1 MIISQKYQGDITIVP
16 PVAALDYISLMKNPD
31 HTELQKKVKLA
42 EKASWQSKLP
52 RLVNPSLP
60 SHTPLF
66 SAELSIIEMHCR
78 TEKVIDGILYR
89 LRIRQ
94 LERQGKAYRPMD
106 FALSLTMDDDEDTD
120 MGKRSQS
127 LGSNLAGA
135 GLPKS
140 FEN

>member
-1 MIISQKYQGDITIVP
+1 
-16 PVAALDYISLMKNPD
+16 
-31 HTELQKKVKLA
+31 
-42 EKASWQSKLP
+42 
-52 RLVNPSLP
+52 
-60 SHTPLF
+60 
-66 SAELSIIEMHCR
+66 MHCR